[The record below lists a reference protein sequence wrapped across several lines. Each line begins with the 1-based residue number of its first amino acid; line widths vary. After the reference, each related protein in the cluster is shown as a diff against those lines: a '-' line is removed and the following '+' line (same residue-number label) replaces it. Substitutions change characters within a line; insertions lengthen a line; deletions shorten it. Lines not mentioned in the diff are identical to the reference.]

1 MGVDAHAA
9 IAISVL
15 GVRIVEPCIASNGHR
30 GRGILGGGGR
40 GGGALVFRWDG
51 ARLFWGWG
59 WPLGYSSIKF

>member
-30 GRGILGGGGR
+30 GRGILGGGGG
-40 GGGALVFRWDG
+40 GGGAGR
-51 ARLFWGWG
+51 
-59 WPLGYSSIKF
+59 

>member
-30 GRGILGGGGR
+30 GRGILGGGA
-40 GGGALVFRWDG
+40 GGGGQF
-51 ARLFWGWG
+51 
-59 WPLGYSSIKF
+59 

>member
-30 GRGILGGGGR
+30 GRGILGGGG
-40 GGGALVFRWDG
+40 GGGSSFHVGWRAIILGVG
-51 ARLFWGWG
+51 LAARL
-59 WPLGYSSIKF
+59 

>member
-30 GRGILGGGGR
+30 GRGIFLGGGA
-40 GGGALVFRWDG
+40 GGGALVFMWDG
-51 ARLFWGWG
+51 ALLFWGWG